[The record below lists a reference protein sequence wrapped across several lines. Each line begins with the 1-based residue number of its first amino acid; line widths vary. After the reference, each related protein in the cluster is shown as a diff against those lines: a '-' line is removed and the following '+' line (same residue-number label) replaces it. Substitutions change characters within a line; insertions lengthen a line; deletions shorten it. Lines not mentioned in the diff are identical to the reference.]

1 MARIAGVNLP
11 KDKRIGIALKIGIVG
26 IGRSL
31 NESIIKEAGIDPDKK
46 VDQLN
51 ENELNKIR
59 EIVVRFTTE
68 GDLRRKV
75 AMDIKRLQEIG
86 SYRGF
91 RHKKGLPVR
100 GQRTRQNARTRKG
113 KKRTVA
119 NKKKVTK

>member
-11 KDKRIGIALKIGIVG
+11 KDKRIGIALKIAIVG

-31 NESIIKEAGIDPDKK
+31 NEKIVAEAGIDPDKK

-51 ENELNKIR
+51 ENELNKLR
-59 EIVVRFTTE
+59 DIVVRFTTE
-68 GDLRRKV
+68 GDLRRKT

>member
-1 MARIAGVNLP
+1 MARVAGVNLP
-11 KDKRIGIALKIGIVG
+11 KEKRAEIGLTAIFG

-31 NESIIKEAGIDPDKK
+31 SVQILDEAKIDKNVKIKDLTEDEVG
-46 VDQLN
+46 
-51 ENELNKIR
+51 KIR
-59 EIVVRFTTE
+59 KLVDKYMTE
-68 GDLRRKV
+68 GDLKRKV

-86 SYRGF
+86 SQRGF

-119 NKKKVTK
+119 NKKMVTK